1 MLKTTMTTMVAEAVV
16 LVVVGVGEVGEV
28 AGAVVVR
35 REVQPEEA
43 PRAGRRQRLQERL
56 AVAVVEPGLQ
66 LGISHLRRHR
76 RHLRQ
81 PLSLL
86 LLPVTTVTTVSGLTC
101 EQFLWV

>member
-1 MLKTTMTTMVAEAVV
+1 MLKTTMTTMVAEAV

-43 PRAGRRQRLQERL
+43 PRAGRRQQLQERL

-66 LGISHLRRHR
+66 LGINHLRRR

-86 LLPVTTVTTVSGLTC
+86 LLPVTTVTTVSGLTG

>member
-1 MLKTTMTTMVAEAVV
+1 MTTMVAEAVV

-66 LGISHLRRHR
+66 LGISNLRRR
-76 RHLRQ
+76 RLRQ

-86 LLPVTTVTTVSGLTC
+86 LLPVTTVTTVSGLTG